1 MLVEELSPLHNRWE
15 ELAHALSP
23 SLDLEAIR
31 ANSHSGDGLHETL
44 RRYLDFPIPRH
55 WVHVIRALRELGEDD
70 VANKLKV
77 KYGESA
83 TTVVSLTL
91 HVVAWVTVVWNLF
104 GWEECNS
111 TQLHL
116 ALLHTSQLKAC
127 ASVPKHN
134 SYYLA
139 FFPDPPPVEKRIV
152 ALMANS
158 WVVSRECG

>member
-31 ANSHSGDGLHETL
+31 AHSHSGDGLRETL
-44 RRYLDFPIPRH
+44 RRWLGAPGSKWWGR
-55 WVHVIRALRELGEDD
+55 VIRALREVGEDD

-91 HVVAWVTVVWNLF
+91 
-104 GWEECNS
+104 
-111 TQLHL
+111 L
-116 ALLHTSQLKAC
+116 ASGSMGNC
-127 ASVPKHN
+127 G
-134 SYYLA
+134 
-139 FFPDPPPVEKRIV
+139 VELIWLGRV
-152 ALMANS
+152 
-158 WVVSRECG
+158 